1 MTSSVTHRGS
11 GNDDEG
17 WLMFT
22 AEMDS
27 ETDLDTE
34 MDTDMDT
41 DPERDDPKAVHLSLS
56 EDGEN
61 PSEELYSRAVE
72 LYSRAAEQAPAAESP
87 RWLWGAEPVRLL
99 PLGPDEQSTSRT
111 GAHVHEE
118 VEKTSV
124 CRAGQV
130 VMAAVRAQVDELRAQ
145 DPHVRREVPGS
156 VTLMRVATRQL
167 RSTLTGFTRVLDQER
182 TRIVAQELKWL
193 GAQLADEH
201 DTEVMIERF
210 TEAVQAL
217 PENLVVGPVETDLER
232 GLGQRAEVGEQTI
245 HAALDSDRYLA
256 LQDMLDELVER
267 PPLTARASEPALVEL
282 PKSVAKAFKKLERRL
297 DEASVLQPGP
307 ELDIALHEARKAD
320 KRVRYMSEIVAPLVG
335 RPAERLRKQAKKLQN
350 LLGDY
355 QDAVMA
361 RPVLRQLGSAAHA
374 VGHNAFTYDLLDVLE
389 SARMERVLR
398 ELPERLEQLRDD
410 KTVAWLHQ
418 GETGKDGKHHS
429 ARPAWAVASVSR
441 AG

>member
-1 MTSSVTHRGS
+1 MSGETTHRGN
-11 GNDDEG
+11 GNDEG
-17 WLMFT
+17 GWQLMFT
-22 AEMDS
+22 ADMDDTEQDTNPAAVRLSLTEDS
-27 ETDLDTE
+27 ENPPAE
-34 MDTDMDT
+34 
-41 DPERDDPKAVHLSLS
+41 PRSL
-56 EDGEN
+56 
-61 PSEELYSRAVE
+61 VE
-72 LYSRAAEQAPAAESP
+72 LYSRAAEQAPHAETP

-118 VEKTSV
+118 VEKTTV

-130 VMAAVRAQVDELRAQ
+130 VMAAVRAQVAELRAQ
-145 DPHVRREVPGS
+145 DPHVRQEVPGS

-167 RSTLTGFTRVLDQER
+167 RSTLTGFTRILDAER
-182 TRIVAQELKWL
+182 TRPIAEELKWL

-210 TEAVQAL
+210 TEAVHSL
-217 PENLVVGPVETDLER
+217 PEEMVLGPVESDLER
-232 GLGQRAEVGEQTI
+232 GLGQLAEEGEQTI
-245 HAALDSDRYLA
+245 HAALASDRYLA
-256 LQDMLDELVER
+256 LQDLLDELVEQ
-267 PPLTARASEPALVEL
+267 PPLTHRASEPALVEL

-297 DEASVLQPGP
+297 DEAAVLQPGP
-307 ELDIALHEARKAD
+307 ELDQALHEARKAD
-320 KRVRYMSEIVAPLVG
+320 KRVRYMAEIVTPLVG
-335 RPAERLRKQAKKLQN
+335 RPAKRLRRQAKKLQD

-398 ELPERLEQLRDD
+398 ELPSRLQHLRDD

-418 GETGKDGKHHS
+418 GHAGKHGAKQHS
-429 ARPAWAVASVSR
+429 PRPAWAVPATASR

>member
-1 MTSSVTHRGS
+1 MTSSVAHRGN
-11 GNDDEG
+11 GNDEEG
-17 WLMFT
+17 WQLMF
-22 AEMDS
+22 AA
-27 ETDLDTE
+27 DLDMNPDMNPDMNTDINTGADTGAEQHHPTE
-34 MDTDMDT
+34 V
-41 DPERDDPKAVHLSLS
+41 RLSLS
-56 EDGEN
+56 ADSEN
-61 PSEELYSRAVE
+61 PPAEPRSLVE
-72 LYSRAAEQAPAAESP
+72 LYSRAAEQAPAAATP

-99 PLGPDEQSTSRT
+99 PLGPDERIASRT
-111 GAHVHEE
+111 GAHVHQE

-130 VMAAVRAQVDELRAQ
+130 VMAAVRAQVDELRVQ

-167 RSTLTGFTRVLDQER
+167 RSTLTGFTRILDAEQ
-182 TRIVAQELKWL
+182 TRPVAEELKWL

-210 TEAVQAL
+210 TEAVHAL
-217 PENLVVGPVETDLER
+217 PENLVLGPVESDLER
-232 GLGQRAEVGEQTI
+232 GLGQLAQEGEQTI

-267 PPLTARASEPALVEL
+267 PPLTHRASEPALTEL

-307 ELDIALHEARKAD
+307 ELDNALHEARKAD

-335 RPAERLRKQAKKLQN
+335 RPAKRLRRQAKKLQN

-361 RPVLRQLGSAAHA
+361 RPVLRQLGCEAHSH
-374 VGHNAFTYDLLDVLE
+374 GHNAFTYDLLDVLE

-398 ELPERLEQLRDD
+398 ELPSRLEHLRDE

-418 GETGKDGKHHS
+418 GRSGKSGKHH
-429 ARPAWAVASVSR
+429 APRPNWAVAS
-441 AG
+441 

>member
-1 MTSSVTHRGS
+1 MTSSVTHRS
-11 GNDDEG
+11 NGNDDEG

-22 AEMDS
+22 ADM
-27 ETDLDTE
+27 DLDTDI
-34 MDTDMDT
+34 DTDSDT
-41 DPERDDPKAVHLSLS
+41 ERDDPAAVHLSLAEGS
-56 EDGEN
+56 EN
-61 PSEELYSRAVE
+61 PPAEPRSLIE
-72 LYSRAAEQAPAAESP
+72 LYSRAAELAPAAESE
-87 RWLWGAEPVRLL
+87 RWVWGAEPVRLL
-99 PLGPDEQSTSRT
+99 PLGPDEQSVSRT
-111 GAHVHEE
+111 DAHVHQE
-118 VEKTSV
+118 VEKTTV

-167 RSTLTGFTRVLDQER
+167 RSTLTGFTRILDPAQ
-182 TRIVAQELKWL
+182 TRRIAEELKWL

-210 TEAVQAL
+210 TEAVHAL
-217 PENLVVGPVETDLER
+217 PEEMVLGPVESDLER
-232 GLGQRAEVGEQTI
+232 GLGERAEVGEQTI
-245 HAALDSDRYLA
+245 HAALDSERYLD

-267 PPLTARASEPALVEL
+267 PPLTHRAAKPALVEL

-297 DEASVLQPGP
+297 DEAVGLQPGP
-307 ELDIALHEARKAD
+307 ELDNALHEARKAD

-335 RPAERLRKQAKKLQN
+335 RPAKRLRRQAKKLQD

-361 RPVLRQLGSAAHA
+361 RPVLRQLGCEAHA
-374 VGHNAFTYDLLDVLE
+374 HGHNAFTYDLLDVLE

-398 ELPERLEQLRDD
+398 ELPNRLEHLRDE
-410 KTVAWLHQ
+410 KTVAWLSR
-418 GETGKDGKHHS
+418 GRPGKNGKHHS
-429 ARPAWAVASVSR
+429 PRPVWAVAS
-441 AG
+441 